1 MTSIQLGN
9 PWMGR
14 QESVME
20 EVEEVKDEEEDAD
33 NYHIK
38 YTGLGNML
46 KRVVENRSTIE
57 KEVPAEKATKV
68 QRVVHTPQ
76 T

>member
-1 MTSIQLGN
+1 MTSNQLGN

-14 QESVME
+14 QESVM
-20 EVEEVKDEEEDAD
+20 EEVKDEEEDAD

>member
-1 MTSIQLGN
+1 MTSNQLGN

-14 QESVME
+14 QESVM
-20 EVEEVKDEEEDAD
+20 EEVKDEEEDAD

-38 YTGLGNML
+38 YTGHGNML

-68 QRVVHTPQ
+68 QRVVYTPQ